1 MRPKGF
7 AVPKY
12 GPYIVH
18 LLRGPPIERVFEK
31 DIEGFVAKI
40 QGQRKLAAILAAD
53 VVEYSRLMALD
64 ELGTHSRLKN
74 VLTEV
79 FRPIVKRHAGRI
91 FKMMGDGA
99 LVEFASVNNA
109 VDCAVELQTLL
120 EKEEMQDSKD
130 VAIKM
135 RIGISLGDVIV
146 AGTDLFGNGVNVAAR
161 MESLA
166 EPGSICISGNVREH
180 LNNSDTFELVDLG
193 PCLVKNIPQSVQIFR
208 VRRKQ
213 EPLKTKA
220 KTTYFEQDIQFCETP
235 DGVQI
240 AYASIGK
247 GPPVV
252 SVSNWLTHLE
262 LDFQI
267 PMRRELVRVL
277 SPNRQIVRY
286 DARGSGLS
294 DRDIEDFS
302 LDASVLDLTTVIDAL
317 GLEQVSL
324 VGQSQGAAIA
334 VAFAARNPDRV
345 NRLVL
350 CGGYARGRRMRG
362 SQGQIAE
369 SDAFITMIKEGWGK
383 ELDAYVRM
391 FGAFFMPDA
400 NADQLSGFTNL
411 QRKATPPENAASIQL
426 AIDSIDIS
434 TELSNVQASTLVF
447 HVREDARAPF
457 EEGRRMA
464 AGIPNARFIPL
475 EGRNHV
481 MLADDPSLERF
492 LSEVCEFLE

>member
-1 MRPKGF
+1 MAQF
-7 AVPKY
+7 
-12 GPYIVH
+12 
-18 LLRGPPIERVFEK
+18 
-31 DIEGFVAKI
+31 

-53 VVEYSRLMALD
+53 VVGYSRLMALD
-64 ELGTHSRLKN
+64 ELGTHSRLKS
-74 VLTEV
+74 VLAEL
-79 FRPIVKRHAGRI
+79 FRPTVKRHGGRI

-99 LVEFASVNNA
+99 LVEFTSVNQA

-120 EKEEMQDSKD
+120 EKEEQQDSED

-166 EPGSICISGNVREH
+166 EPGSVCISGNVREH
-180 LNNSDTFELVDLG
+180 LNNSDTIKLIDLG
-193 PCLVKNIPQSVQIFR
+193 PCLVKNIPQPVQVFQ
-208 VRRKQ
+208 VRRNQ
-213 EPLKTKA
+213 EMLKTPA
-220 KTTYFEQDIQFCETP
+220 KTLSFKQDIQFCETP

-240 AYASIGK
+240 AYATTGE

-262 LDFQI
+262 LDVQI
-267 PMRRELVRVL
+267 PMRREFVRVL
-277 SPNRQIVRY
+277 SPNKQVIRY

-294 DRDIEDFS
+294 DREVEDFS
-302 LDASVLDLTTVIDAL
+302 LNSSVLDLTTVIDAL

-324 VGQSQGAAIA
+324 VGQSQGAAVA
-334 VAFAARNPDRV
+334 AAFAARNPNRV
-345 NRLVL
+345 NKMVL

-362 SQGQIAE
+362 SKGQIAE
-369 SDAFITMIKEGWGK
+369 SDAFITLIREGWGK

-400 NADQLSGFTNL
+400 NADQLSAFTNL

-492 LSEVCEFLE
+492 LNEVSRFLEQ

>member
-1 MRPKGF
+1 LPTF
-7 AVPKY
+7 AGK
-12 GPYIVH
+12 
-18 LLRGPPIERVFEK
+18 
-31 DIEGFVAKI
+31 
-40 QGQRKLAAILAAD
+40 RKLAAILAAD
-53 VVEYSRLMALD
+53 VVGYSRLMAID

-74 VLTEV
+74 VLAKV
-79 FRPIVKRHAGRI
+79 FKPTVRSHAGRI
-91 FKMMGDGA
+91 FKLIGDGA
-99 LVEFASVNNA
+99 LVEFGSANQA

-120 EKEEMQDSKD
+120 AKAERQNGRDE
-130 VAIKM
+130 AIQM

-146 AGTDLFGNGVNVAAR
+146 SGTDLFGNGVNVAAR

-180 LNNSDTFELVDLG
+180 LSNSDTFDLVDLG
-193 PCLVKNIPQSVQIFR
+193 PCLVKNIPQPVQVFQ
-208 VRRKQ
+208 VRQQKDRFE
-213 EPLKTKA
+213 EPVKTP
-220 KTTYFEQDIQFCETP
+220 TFEQDVQFCQTP

-240 AYASIGK
+240 AYATVGK

-252 SVSNWLTHLE
+252 TVSNWLTHLE

-267 PMRRELVRVL
+267 PMRRELVRLL
-277 SPNRQIVRY
+277 SPNRQVIRY

-294 DRDIEDFS
+294 DRTVKDFS
-302 LDASVLDLTTVIDAL
+302 LDASVLDLTAVLDAL

-334 VAFAARNPDRV
+334 AAFAARNPDRV
-345 NRLVL
+345 KKLVL

-362 SQGQIAE
+362 SVGQIAE
-369 SDAFITMIKEGWGK
+369 SDAFITMIREGWGK

-400 NADQLSGFTNL
+400 NSEQLSGFTNL
-411 QRKATPPENAASIQL
+411 QRRATPPENAASIQL

-434 TELSNVQASTLVF
+434 SELSNVKAPTLVL
-447 HVREDARAPF
+447 HLREDARAPF

-481 MLADDPSLERF
+481 MLSGDPSLERF
-492 LSEVCEFLE
+492 LNEVSRFLEE

>member
-1 MRPKGF
+1 MTS
-7 AVPKY
+7 
-12 GPYIVH
+12 
-18 LLRGPPIERVFEK
+18 EMESS
-31 DIEGFVAKI
+31 EGGVAQV

-53 VVEYSRLMALD
+53 VVGYSRLMVLD
-64 ELGTHSRLKN
+64 DLGTHSRLKSI
-74 VLTEV
+74 LAEV
-79 FRPIVKRHAGRI
+79 FRPTVKRHAGRV

-99 LVEFASVNNA
+99 LVEFASANQG

-120 EKEEMQDSKD
+120 EKEEQKDRLD

-146 AGTDLFGNGVNVAAR
+146 AGTDLFGNGINVAAR

-166 EPGSICISGNVREH
+166 EPGSICISANVREH
-180 LNNSDTFELVDLG
+180 LNNSDTFELIDLG
-193 PCLVKNIPQSVQIFR
+193 PCLVKDIPQPVQVFQ
-208 VRRKQ
+208 VRRNQ
-213 EPLKTKA
+213 ETFKTSA
-220 KTTYFEQDIQFCETP
+220 KTTSFKQDIQFCETP

-240 AYASIGK
+240 AYATIGE

-262 LDFQI
+262 LDFEI
-267 PMRRELVRVL
+267 PMRRELVRML
-277 SPNRQIVRY
+277 SPNNQLIRY

-294 DRDIEDFS
+294 DRDVEDFS
-302 LDASVLDLTTVIDAL
+302 LDSSVMDLTTVIDAL

-324 VGQSQGAAIA
+324 LGQSQGAAIA
-334 VAFAARNPDRV
+334 TAFAARNPDRV
-345 NRLVL
+345 NKMVL

-362 SQGQIAE
+362 SKGEIAE
-369 SDAFITMIKEGWGK
+369 SDAFITMIREGWGT

-411 QRKATPPENAASIQL
+411 QRKATPPENAASIQR

-434 TELSNVQASTLVF
+434 SELSNVQASTLVF
-447 HVREDARAPF
+447 HVRADARAPF

-464 AGIPNARFIPL
+464 ASIPNARFIPL

-481 MLADDPSLERF
+481 MLADDPSLELFLNEVSRF
-492 LSEVCEFLE
+492 LQQ

>member
-1 MRPKGF
+1 MSKFP
-7 AVPKY
+7 
-12 GPYIVH
+12 
-18 LLRGPPIERVFEK
+18 
-31 DIEGFVAKI
+31 D
-40 QGQRKLAAILAAD
+40 QRKLAAILAAD
-53 VVEYSRLMALD
+53 VVGYSRLMALD
-64 ELGTHSRLKN
+64 ELGTHSRLKD
-74 VLTEV
+74 VL
-79 FRPIVKRHAGRI
+79 KRLFKPTVNRHGGRV

-99 LVEFASVNNA
+99 LVEFASVNQA

-120 EKEEMQDSKD
+120 QLEEQQDHND
-130 VAIKM
+130 TAIKM

-166 EPGSICISGNVREH
+166 EPGSVCISGNVREH

-193 PCLVKNIPQSVQIFR
+193 PCLVKNIPQPVQVFQ
-208 VRRKQ
+208 VRQKQ
-213 EPLKTKA
+213 ELVKTPA
-220 KTTYFEQDIQFCETP
+220 NTPSFEQNIQFCETP

-252 SVSNWLTHLE
+252 LVSNWLTHLE
-262 LDFQI
+262 MDLQI

-277 SPNRQIVRY
+277 SSNKQVIRY

-294 DRDIEDFS
+294 DREINDFS

-334 VAFAARNPDRV
+334 AAYAGRNSDRV
-345 NRLVL
+345 NKLVL

-362 SQGQIAE
+362 SKGQIAE
-369 SDAFITMIKEGWGK
+369 SDAFVTMIREGWGK

-400 NADQLSGFTNL
+400 NAEQLSGFTNF

-434 TELSNVQASTLVF
+434 NELSNVKASTLVF

-464 AGIPNARFIPL
+464 AGIPNARFVPL

-481 MLADDPSLERF
+481 MLANDPSLELF
-492 LSEVCEFLE
+492 LNEVSKFLEE

>member
-1 MRPKGF
+1 VS
-7 AVPKY
+7 A
-12 GPYIVH
+12 
-18 LLRGPPIERVFEK
+18 
-31 DIEGFVAKI
+31 I

-53 VVEYSRLMALD
+53 VVGYSRLIATD
-64 ELGTHSRLKN
+64 ESGTHARLKL
-74 VLTEV
+74 VLAEV
-79 FRPIVKRHAGRI
+79 FRPVVKRNAGRI

-99 LVEFASVNNA
+99 LVEFASANEA
-109 VDCAVELQTLL
+109 VKCAVELQDLL
-120 EKEEMQDSKD
+120 DQGQQQSSPGEE
-130 VAIKM
+130 IRM

-146 AGTDLFGNGVNVAAR
+146 EGADLFGNGVNVAAR

-166 EPGSICISGNVREH
+166 EPGSICISGNLQEH
-180 LNNSDTFELVDLG
+180 LTSSDTFELIDLG
-193 PCLVKNIPQSVQIFR
+193 PCQVKNIPQPVQVFEVSRKKNAAETSV
-208 VRRKQ
+208 
-213 EPLKTKA
+213 KTPS
-220 KTTYFEQDIQFCETP
+220 FVQDIRFCETP

-240 AYASIGK
+240 AYATIGE

-267 PMRRELVRVL
+267 PMRRELVRLL
-277 SPNRQIVRY
+277 STDNQIIRY

-294 DRDIEDFS
+294 DRDIKDFS
-302 LDASVLDLTTVIDAL
+302 LDASVMDLTSVIDAL
-317 GLEQVSL
+317 GLQEVSL
-324 VGQSQGAAIA
+324 VGQSQGAAVA
-334 VAFAARNPDRV
+334 AAFAARNPDRV
-345 NRLVL
+345 KKLVL

-362 SQGQIAE
+362 SKGQIAE

-400 NADQLSGFTNL
+400 NAEQLSGFTNL
-411 QRKATPPENAASIQL
+411 QRRATPPENAASIQL

-434 TELSNVQASTLVF
+434 EELANVKAQTLVF

-464 AGIPNARFIPL
+464 AAVPNARFVPL

-481 MLADDPSLERF
+481 MLSSDPALQRF
-492 LSEVCEFLE
+492 LSEVSKFLKD

>member
-1 MRPKGF
+1 MAQF
-7 AVPKY
+7 
-12 GPYIVH
+12 
-18 LLRGPPIERVFEK
+18 
-31 DIEGFVAKI
+31 

-53 VVEYSRLMALD
+53 VVGYSRLMALD
-64 ELGTHSRLKN
+64 ELGTHSRLKD
-74 VLTEV
+74 VLAEV
-79 FRPIVKRHAGRI
+79 FRPTVKRHAGRI
-91 FKMMGDGA
+91 FKVMGDGA

-120 EKEEMQDSKD
+120 EREEQKNCEDI
-130 VAIKM
+130 AIKM

-166 EPGSICISGNVREH
+166 EPGAVCVSGNVLEH
-180 LNNSDTFELVDLG
+180 LNKSDKVTLVDLG
-193 PCLVKNIPQSVQIFR
+193 PCLVKNIPQPVQVFQ

-213 EPLKTKA
+213 KLHNTPA
-220 KTTYFEQDIQFCETP
+220 KTPSIEQDIKFCKTP

-240 AYASIGK
+240 AYATTGQ

-262 LDFQI
+262 IDFTI

-277 SPNRQIVRY
+277 SPNKQVIRY

-294 DRDIEDFS
+294 DREVKDFS

-334 VAFAARNPDRV
+334 AAFAARNPDRV
-345 NRLVL
+345 NKLVL

-362 SQGQIAE
+362 SKGQIAE
-369 SDAFITMIKEGWGK
+369 SDAFITMIREGWGK

-400 NADQLSGFTNL
+400 NVDQLSGFTDL

-434 TELSNVQASTLVF
+434 TELSNVQASTLVL

-464 AGIPNARFIPL
+464 AGIPNARFVPL

-481 MLADDPSLERF
+481 MLVDDPSLERF
-492 LSEVCEFLE
+492 LNEVSKFLE

>member
-1 MRPKGF
+1 MSEFP
-7 AVPKY
+7 
-12 GPYIVH
+12 
-18 LLRGPPIERVFEK
+18 
-31 DIEGFVAKI
+31 D
-40 QGQRKLAAILAAD
+40 QRKLAAILAAD
-53 VVEYSRLMALD
+53 VVGYSRLMALD
-64 ELGTHSRLKN
+64 ELGTHSRLKD
-74 VLTEV
+74 VLRKLFKPTVNRHGGRV
-79 FRPIVKRHAGRI
+79 FKV
-91 FKMMGDGA
+91 MGDGA
-99 LVEFASVNNA
+99 LVEFASANQA

-120 EKEEMQDSKD
+120 QLEEQPDHED
-130 VAIKM
+130 AAIQM

-180 LNNSDTFELVDLG
+180 INNKDTFELVDLG
-193 PCLVKNIPQSVQIFR
+193 PCLVKNIPQPVQVFQ

-213 EPLKTKA
+213 ETLKAPA
-220 KTTYFEQDIQFCETP
+220 KTPSYEQDIQFCETP

-240 AYASIGK
+240 AYATIGE

-262 LDFQI
+262 LDFRI

-277 SPNRQIVRY
+277 SPNKRVIRY

-294 DRDIEDFS
+294 DRDVEDFS
-302 LDASVLDLTTVIDAL
+302 LDSSVLDLTAVVDAL
-317 GLEQVSL
+317 GLEKVSL
-324 VGQSQGAAIA
+324 VGQSQGAAVA
-334 VAFAARNPDRV
+334 AAFAARKPDRV
-345 NRLVL
+345 EKLVL

-362 SQGQIAE
+362 SKGQIAE
-369 SDAFITMIKEGWGK
+369 SDAFITMIREGWGK
-383 ELDAYVRM
+383 ELDAYIRM

-400 NADQLSGFTNL
+400 NADQLSEFTHL

-434 TELSNVQASTLVF
+434 AELCNVQASTLVF
-447 HVREDARAPF
+447 HVRDDARAPF

-481 MLADDPSLERF
+481 MLADDPSLGRF
-492 LSEVCEFLE
+492 LNEVSKFLE